1 MWQCEYGRLPY
12 SNIKDEGK
20 TIDYSRLIARADS
33 ISDIT
38 RGRFMNFSEEAT
50 GSVLRKKLF
59 LKILQY
65 LEKSCRPSLLTLF
78 LSSDKLLTGYEQL
91 SY

>member
-1 MWQCEYGRLPY
+1 
-12 SNIKDEGK
+12 
-20 TIDYSRLIARADS
+20 
-33 ISDIT
+33 
-38 RGRFMNFSEEAT
+38 MNFSEEAT

>member
-1 MWQCEYGRLPY
+1 
-12 SNIKDEGK
+12 
-20 TIDYSRLIARADS
+20 
-33 ISDIT
+33 
-38 RGRFMNFSEEAT
+38 MNFSEEAT

-59 LKILQY
+59 LKILQD
-65 LEKSCRPSLLTLF
+65 LGKSCRPSLWTLF